1 MVPRRR
7 FYDGQVSAFARTMR
21 GFMHS
26 IPLRS
31 ILVPLAAASMFLAGC
46 TDDPISG
53 PPVATEGITPSVQ
66 LGQVPARV
74 LPGEKA
80 FHDLARDVPAFGG
93 FFLDGDGSLVVHL
106 TGLEH
111 GRAMQAALV
120 PFLQRLA
127 AERGNPQGRIPRILY
142 RKADFS
148 FPQLSAWRDRV
159 EDPLFAIEQV
169 VLVDIDER
177 DNRIFIGLT
186 DEGGR
191 AEAELLLRELRAPA
205 GMIRV
210 EVIGAAL
217 PQSGSAAG
225 TASSDP
231 GTCLHLQGICRP
243 LMGGFQ
249 IAFGR
254 DGGSPVILCT
264 LGFTALVGNQP
275 AFVTNAHCSDDEW
288 NFDATLYHQPHADHR
303 IGQEAADPNGWSC
316 ETSFKCRYSD
326 ANLVHASVA
335 TDVGYIARPTAI
347 GSLTVSGTQPRFTVG
362 ASGDAYVGE
371 TVYMVGHVSGLQ
383 RGTVDKTCTSFKKT
397 AELRWHKVLCSD
409 VTDLNAAGGD
419 SGSPMFLWNGSSD
432 VVTLVGVLFA
442 RTGTYDHT
450 FFSPMSGIR
459 QDLGAMEVRAP
470 GYRGVPDGRGGS
482 GGGGGSSGECG
493 GNTSDPTL
501 IIEPC

>member
-1 MVPRRR
+1 
-7 FYDGQVSAFARTMR
+7 
-21 GFMHS
+21 
-26 IPLRS
+26 
-31 ILVPLAAASMFLAGC
+31 
-46 TDDPISG
+46 
-53 PPVATEGITPSVQ
+53 VQ
-66 LGQVPARV
+66 LAQVTGRV

-80 FHDLARDVPAFGG
+80 FHGLARDVPAFGG
-93 FFLDGDGSLVVHL
+93 LFLNEDGSLVVQL
-106 TGLEH
+106 TGTEH
-111 GRAMQAALV
+111 GTAMRAALV

-127 AERGNPQGRIPRILY
+127 AERGNPHGRLPRILF
-142 RKADFS
+142 RKAEFS
-148 FPQLSAWRDRV
+148 FAELSAWRDRV

-169 VLVDIDER
+169 VLVDLDER
-177 DNRIFIGLT
+177 ENRLFVGLT

-191 AEAELLLRELRAPA
+191 QKAEAVLSGLGAPA
-205 GMIRV
+205 GMVRL

-217 PQSGSAAG
+217 PQLGSATA

-231 GTCLHLQGICRP
+231 GTCVHLEGMCRP
-243 LMGGFQ
+243 LIGGFQ

-254 DGGSPVILCT
+254 DGGPPVIGCT
-264 LGFTALVGNQP
+264 LGFTALVGAQP

-288 NFDATLYHQPHADHR
+288 NFDGTVYHQPFAPYA

-316 ETSFKCRYSD
+316 EDPFKCRFSD
-326 ANLVHASVA
+326 ANLVHATVA
-335 TDVGYIARPTAI
+335 TDVGYIARPSAI
-347 GSLTVSGTQPRFTVG
+347 GSLTISSTHPRFTVG
-362 ASGDAYVGE
+362 TSGNAYVGE

-409 VTDLNAAGGD
+409 VTDLNAGEGD
-419 SGSPMFLWNGSSD
+419 SGSPMFLWGGSSD

-442 RTGTYDHT
+442 RNGFYDHT

-470 GYRGVPDGRGGS
+470 EYRAGRDGRGSGDS
-482 GGGGGSSGECG
+482 GGGMGECD